1 MRFDDA
7 MKERLQQ
14 GLKAEV
20 YYDIPLRDWTS
31 FRIGGPA
38 AAIATVEDRDDVIW
52 LLNFCAEENLPW
64 CWIGRGSNLLVVD
77 EGFPGII
84 FSSGKFFE
92 KASFLA
98 NPADLGE
105 NKKLLSAGAGISLA
119 RLSSFCLQNGASGVE
134 FVSGI
139 PGSLGGAVVMNASAF
154 GGEMAQVVSRVELI
168 SRKGRFFAEGSQL
181 NFDYRTWPW
190 YADLANEAV
199 VVGVGMELTADDP
212 EAVRER
218 CRELV
223 ALRRGTQKVSDPSAG
238 SFFKNP
244 PQKSAGRL
252 IDSCGLKGLRIGDA
266 MVAKEHANFLV
277 NVGMASAADMI
288 KLMKTVQEKV
298 FAELGIQLEP
308 EVRILGGEGEL

>member
-1 MRFDDA
+1 VRFDDA
-7 MKERLQQ
+7 MKERLQL

-20 YYDIPLRDWTS
+20 YYDIPLREWTS

-38 AAIATVEDRDDVIW
+38 AAIATVEDRADVIW

-64 CWIGRGSNLLVVD
+64 CWIGRGSNMLVAD

-84 FSSGKFFE
+84 FSSGKVFE
-92 KASFLA
+92 KAAFLT
-98 NPADLGE
+98 NSTGHGGS
-105 NKKLLSAGAGISLA
+105 KKLLSAGAGISLA
-119 RLSSFCLQNGASGVE
+119 RLSLFCSENGASGLE

-139 PGSLGGAVVMNASAF
+139 PGSLGGAVVMNAGAF
-154 GGEMAQVVSRVELI
+154 GGEMAGVVSRVELI
-168 SRKGRFFAEGSQL
+168 SRKGIFFAEGSQL
-181 NFDYRTWPW
+181 DFDYRTWPW
-190 YADLANEAV
+190 YQGFANEAV
-199 VVGVGMELTADDP
+199 VVGVEMTLTAKDP
-212 EAVRER
+212 ETVRER

-223 ALRRGTQKVSDPSAG
+223 ALRRGAQKVSDPGAG

-277 NVGMASAADMI
+277 NVGNASAADMI
-288 KLMKTVQEKV
+288 KLMKIVQEKV
-298 FAELGIQLEP
+298 FAELGVRLEP
-308 EVRILGGEGEL
+308 EVRIIGGGCEL